1 MQSPQRKNFWLWQLE
16 HLQYTPF
23 EVMSNIS
30 PILLIQ
36 LEQNLA
42 SGSQLVAIL
51 SCELIR
57 TLNLKLRDNV
67 SAMGG
72 WR

>member
-42 SGSQLVAIL
+42 SGAQLVAIL
-51 SCELIR
+51 
-57 TLNLKLRDNV
+57 
-67 SAMGG
+67 
-72 WR
+72 